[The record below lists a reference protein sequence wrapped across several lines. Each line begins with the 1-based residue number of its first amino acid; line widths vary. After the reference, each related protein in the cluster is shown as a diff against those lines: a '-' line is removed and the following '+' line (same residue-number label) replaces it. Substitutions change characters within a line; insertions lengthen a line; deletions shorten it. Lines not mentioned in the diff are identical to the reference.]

1 MIVLLCLGVFV
12 ALTLDSDFDEIEVTN
27 VSIVDGNAALSG
39 LLYRPKSAEAQK
51 PAPAF
56 VIAHGISSSKE
67 MMSSI
72 GLELARRGFISLC
85 LDLFGHGES
94 QGSLEDGQSDPSFGV
109 YSALQYLKSQPFV
122 NSSSLGLIGHS
133 LGAGAARAT
142 IARETNI
149 GSTILIGG
157 GFGENVEDPEYGVF
171 NSTFPK
177 NLLVIVGKYDVLF
190 DLEELTSEQLPPI
203 FGTQDEVVPGVL
215 YGEFEAQ
222 TARKLVTPATTHL
235 LEIVDATA
243 VSEITL
249 WAEDSFGNR
258 QTPGSAPVSA
268 LIYGQREAAVLLA
281 TIALISTAMLSF
293 FLTSR
298 LMKIRNGEKSPISE
312 KTSAH
317 QWRMYAIWAIINL
330 ALLLPMFGVG
340 YVIQFPPLV
349 FGASIAWWMM
359 ASGLV
364 GLLLLSRFSN
374 RIIGKASSLKLT
386 LRDHFSRKEV
396 IGAVI
401 SFTII
406 LVAVTILGV
415 SFDFTFRIFSPIL
428 RDFSSARRVFAFL
441 AFIPF
446 FLAYF
451 VAEGLFLHDLP
462 RSASGSPQLQHKM
475 RDYAET
481 IIGKILPFV
490 ILIAIHY
497 STKILF
503 DIWILPG
510 FAGFLMEFLVL
521 IIPIFV
527 ITTTV
532 SWWFY
537 NKTQRIGYGA
547 LFNALVMSWVAS
559 VIFPF

>member
-1 MIVLLCLGVFV
+1 
-12 ALTLDSDFDEIEVTN
+12 
-27 VSIVDGNAALSG
+27 
-39 LLYRPKSAEAQK
+39 
-51 PAPAF
+51 
-56 VIAHGISSSKE
+56 
-67 MMSSI
+67 
-72 GLELARRGFISLC
+72 
-85 LDLFGHGES
+85 
-94 QGSLEDGQSDPSFGV
+94 
-109 YSALQYLKSQPFV
+109 
-122 NSSSLGLIGHS
+122 
-133 LGAGAARAT
+133 
-142 IARETNI
+142 
-149 GSTILIGG
+149 
-157 GFGENVEDPEYGVF
+157 
-171 NSTFPK
+171 
-177 NLLVIVGKYDVLF
+177 VIVGKYDVLF

-203 FGTQDEVVPGVL
+203 FGTQDEVVPDVL
-215 YGEFEAQ
+215 YGEFETQ
-222 TARKLVTPATTHL
+222 TARKLVTPSTTHL
-235 LEIVDATA
+235 LEIVDPTA
-243 VSEITL
+243 ISEIVSWT
-249 WAEDSFGNR
+249 EDSFANR
-258 QTPGSAPVSA
+258 QPPDDSQDSG
-268 LIYGQREAAVLLA
+268 LIYGQREAAILFA
-281 TIALISTAMLSF
+281 TIALVGTAMLSF
-293 FLTSR
+293 FPIDKL
-298 LMKIRNGEKSPISE
+298 LHIRNRKESPVNEKKPP
-312 KTSAH
+312 H
-317 QWRMYAIWAIINL
+317 QWRMYALWAVINL
-330 ALLLPMFGVG
+330 LLLLPMFGVG
-340 YVIQFPPLV
+340 YVVQFPPLV

-374 RIIGKASSLKLT
+374 RIIGKALSLKLT

-462 RSASGSPQLQHKM
+462 RSASDSPKLQHKM

-521 IIPIFV
+521 IIPIFA
-527 ITTTV
+527 ITITV

-547 LFNALVMSWVAS
+547 VFNVLLMSWVAS

>member
-94 QGSLEDGQSDPSFGV
+94 QGSLEDGQNDPSFGV

-258 QTPGSAPVSA
+258 QTPGSPPVSA

-281 TIALISTAMLSF
+281 TIGLISTAMLSF

-462 RSASGSPQLQHKM
+462 RSASDSPKLQHKM

-521 IIPIFV
+521 IIPIFA
-527 ITTTV
+527 ITITV

-547 LFNALVMSWVAS
+547 VFNVLLMSWVAS